1 MNQSFEQI
9 NVIDKVNMPHV
20 VRFVLDKLVGY
31 DTSLLESIKLLPLN
45 RNVLLHGCCTY
56 PVRTRPRARSYKSGY
71 RIRASVN
78 ITMAPPFVYTHWA
91 RIPSRSYQQGWYSG
105 AKDFVFEDLDQ
116 AAVHTLAHEVFHM
129 LAHSQQVKE
138 KNTEANANWFA
149 DTWLVDYRDWAEI
162 ESITS

>member
-1 MNQSFEQI
+1 MLSMSQSFEQI
-9 NVIDKVNMPHV
+9 NIIDRVNMPHV
-20 VRFVLDKLVGY
+20 IQFVMDKLVSY

-56 PVRTRPRARSYKSGY
+56 PVRSRPRARSFKSGY

-78 ITMAPPFVYTHWA
+78 INMAPPFVYSHWA

-105 AKDFVFEDLDQ
+105 AKDFVFDDLDQ

-129 LAHSQQVKE
+129 LAHSNQVRE

-149 DTWLVDYRDWAEI
+149 DHWLDEYRHWAE
-162 ESITS
+162 

>member
-1 MNQSFEQI
+1 MNQSSEQI

-20 VRFVLDKLVGY
+20 VRFVMDKLIDY

-45 RNVLLHGCCTY
+45 KNVLLHGCCTY

-78 ITMAPPFVYTHWA
+78 INMAPPFVYTHWA

-105 AKDFVFEDLDQ
+105 AKDFVFDDLDQ

-129 LAHSQQVKE
+129 LAHSQQLKE

-149 DTWLVDYRDWAEI
+149 DSWLEDYRKWAEV
-162 ESITS
+162 ESISD